1 MLEKPDSLIFDMD
14 GTLWDAVD
22 SYVMSWNEGASREN
36 IDRQFTRADLDHV
49 MGWERGK
56 VLPYMFPDKSRDEQ
70 ERIYET
76 INKCRARIIPQ
87 HGGILY
93 NGMREGIIKLASK
106 YKLFIVSN
114 CPKGLIGEFM
124 KWAKLED
131 YFVDEMAHGVNS
143 MPKSHNIRLLMEK
156 HDLKSPIYIG
166 DTHGDSRDSRV
177 ANIPFALVTYGFGT
191 SEDFDIKFNDFHSLS
206 DYFMNL

>member
-1 MLEKPDSLIFDMD
+1 MKKPDSLIFDMD

-22 SYVMSWNEGASREN
+22 SYAQAWNEGARLEGL
-36 IDRQFTRADLDHV
+36 DRVFTRADLDHV

-56 VLPYMFPDKSRDEQ
+56 VLPYMFPDKTIEEQ

-76 INKCRARIIPQ
+76 INQCRARIIPES
-87 HGGILY
+87 GGVLY
-93 NGMREGIIKLASK
+93 DGVREGIMKLASQ

-114 CPKGLIGEFM
+114 CPKGLIVEFI
-124 KWAKLED
+124 KWAGLQD

-143 MPKSHNIRLLMEK
+143 MPKSHNINLLIEK
-156 HDLKSPIYIG
+156 HHLNSPLYIG
-166 DTHGDSRDSRV
+166 DTHGDSRDSRT

-191 SEDFDIKFNDFHSLS
+191 SEDFDLRFDDFESLTG
-206 DYFMNL
+206 YFMGL

>member
-22 SYVMSWNEGASREN
+22 SYVMSWNEGARLEN
-36 IDRQFTRADLDHV
+36 IDRLFTRADLDHV

-56 VLPYMFPDKSRDEQ
+56 VLPYMFPDKTVEEQ
-70 ERIYET
+70 ERIYGI
-76 INKCRARIIPQ
+76 INECRAKIIPKY
-87 HGGILY
+87 GGVLY
-93 NGMREGIIKLASK
+93 DGVREGIINLASK

-114 CPKGLIGEFM
+114 CPKGLIVEFM
-124 KWAKLED
+124 KWADLQS

-143 MPKSHNIRLLMEK
+143 MPKSHNIKLLMEK
-156 HDLKSPIYIG
+156 HGLKSPVYIG

-191 SEDFDIKFNDFHSLS
+191 SDDFDLKFDDFNSLTT
-206 DYFMNL
+206 YFMHL